1 IVVLRVEES
10 ADYSLPPP
18 TIPVGPETQT
28 FFSIHMMH
36 LYRIVHYRFM
46 IVLYVSLH
54 VTAVVAAPPR
64 LTDVPGQMKC
74 PRCQL
79 EVVTDIT
86 YVIGLMTWVISAGL
100 AIFMIWPFCLV
111 PFCWN
116 SCKDVEHRCPLCK
129 SVIYVY
135 KRKF

>member
-1 IVVLRVEES
+1 MAVYDPVPTVMS
-10 ADYSLPPP
+10 A
-18 TIPVGPETQT
+18 TVTQT
-28 FFSIHMMH
+28 FQSVVPEPAPIAVYNPQPTVM
-36 LYRIVHYRFM
+36 LPT
-46 IVLYVSLH
+46 
-54 VTAVVAAPPR
+54 VTQTFQPAAAAMVVAAPPR